1 MMDDMERF
9 RIRNL
14 VLNDIDSQLH
24 GADSFQVARYK
35 MFLAIRH
42 HIPQLAHAPYY
53 PPFGSFESIPGTAMV
68 LDNALSR
75 AMKEIANQINS
86 FGQMIRNLEA
96 WDLVIEGLDYKQ
108 IFSLAIE
115 HIEPLAN
122 LAISATQAIRGQ
134 MIYATVE
141 CGALTNSIIG
151 QPLRWDGST
160 HVTMKVAKSVAE
172 NWKAWPE
179 LAEKLTLLEAQELNE
194 ASGHFRNS
202 FQHGAPRQLV
212 IGLTEHT
219 EWTKHAD
226 GSFSWG
232 IGTQDPIKLKE
243 IIPHLKKA
251 HHDLLRAQEAI
262 IELTKEWESAVPIA
276 VV

>member
-1 MMDDMERF
+1 MDDMERF

-14 VLNDIDSQLH
+14 VLNDIDSQLK
-24 GADSFQVARYK
+24 GDDSFQVARYK
-35 MFLAIRH
+35 MFLGIKH
-42 HIPQLAHAPYY
+42 HMPKFTHARYHR
-53 PPFGSFESIPGTAMV
+53 PFENTESIPGTAMV

-75 AMKEIANQINS
+75 AMREIANQING
-86 FGQMIRNLEA
+86 FGQMIRKLEA
-96 WDLVIEGLDYKQ
+96 WDLVIEGLDHEQ
-108 IFSLAIE
+108 VLSLAIE

-141 CGALTNSIIG
+141 CGALSNALIDE
-151 QPLRWDGST
+151 PLGWDGRAN
-160 HVTMKVAKSVAE
+160 VTMKIAKSVTE
-172 NWKAWPE
+172 NWKGWPD
-179 LAEKLTLLEAQELNE
+179 LAKKLTLLEAQELNE

-219 EWTKHAD
+219 EWTKHTD

-232 IGTQDPIKLKE
+232 IGTQDPIRLNE
-243 IIPHLKKA
+243 IIPHLKRT
-251 HHDLLRAQEAI
+251 HDDLLTAHEALV
-262 IELTKEWESAVPIA
+262 ELSKEWESSVMNPVP
-276 VV
+276 

>member
-1 MMDDMERF
+1 MDDMERF

-14 VLNDIDSQLH
+14 VLSDVDSQLQGEDGFH
-24 GADSFQVARYK
+24 VSRYK
-35 MFLAIRH
+35 MFLGIKH
-42 HIPQLAHAPYY
+42 HMPKFTHARYHR
-53 PPFGSFESIPGTAMV
+53 PFEKTKSIPGTAMV

-75 AMKEIANQINS
+75 AMREIANQING
-86 FGQMIRNLEA
+86 FGQMIRKLEA
-96 WDLVIEGLDYKQ
+96 WDLVIEGLDHEQ
-108 IFSLAIE
+108 VFSLAIE

-141 CGALTNSIIG
+141 CGALINSIIG

-172 NWKAWPE
+172 NWKGWPK

-194 ASGHFRNS
+194 ASGNFRNS

-226 GSFSWG
+226 GSISWG
-232 IGTQDPIKLKE
+232 IGTQEPIKLNE
-243 IIPHLKKA
+243 IIPYLKSAHEDLLKA
-251 HHDLLRAQEAI
+251 HDALV
-262 IELTKEWESAVPIA
+262 ELSKEWESSVMTPAP
-276 VV
+276 